1 MDKSGFSGFVR
12 TQYLILRVK
21 MINKLHSSTIAI
33 DAMGGDVGLDVTV
46 PAVIEILREFSR
58 LKIILAGDQ
67 AAIEKKLENCPDS
80 VRQQIAIQHTSQVVG
95 MDEKPASALRG
106 KKDSSMRVAINLV
119 KSKDADACIS
129 AGNTGALM
137 ATARFVLKTLPGIDR
152 PAICSAIPTQTG
164 HTHMLDLGANIDLSA
179 QHLFEFAVMGSVLT
193 HAVDDIEK
201 PSIGLL
207 NIGQEEMKGNE
218 QVQQAAHL
226 ISNSKLNYHGF
237 IEGDDIYE
245 GVVDV
250 VVADGFVG
258 NISLKTSEGVA
269 KMIVYYIKREFNRNL
284 LTKLAGLIAMPVLNA
299 FKSKVDPRIYNGA
312 SLLGLK
318 GIVVKSHGGAD
329 VFSFGN
335 AIRVA
340 MTEVDNKVPQR
351 ISKVLEDILVDKH
364 IA

>member
-1 MDKSGFSGFVR
+1 M
-12 TQYLILRVK
+12 T
-21 MINKLHSSTIAI
+21 NKTNNSTIAI
-33 DAMGGDVGLDVTV
+33 DAMGGDIGLDATV
-46 PAVIEILREFSR
+46 PAAIEVLKQHSQ
-58 LKIILAGDQ
+58 LKIILVGDKDS
-67 AAIEKKLENCPDS
+67 IEAKLTQVPSNI
-80 VRQQIAIQHTSQVVG
+80 RQQISIQHASQVVG
-95 MDEKPASALRG
+95 MDEKPALALRG

-119 KSKDADACIS
+119 KEQKADACVS

-152 PAICSAIPTQTG
+152 PAICTAIPTQTG

-179 QHLFEFAVMGSVLT
+179 EHLFEFAVMGSVLT
-193 HAVDDIEK
+193 SAIDNIKK

-218 QVQQAAHL
+218 QVQQAANL
-226 ISNSKLNYHGF
+226 ITNSTLNYHGF
-237 IEGDDIYE
+237 IEGDDIYK

-269 KMIVYYIKREFNRNL
+269 KMIVYYIKREFNRNW

-299 FKSKVDPRIYNGA
+299 FKNKVDPRIYNGA
-312 SLLGLK
+312 SLLGLR

-329 VFSFGN
+329 VFSFSN
-335 AIRVA
+335 AIKVA
-340 MTEVDNKVPQR
+340 MIEVDNNVPQR
-351 ISKVLEDILVDKH
+351 ISKELENTLLDKTVEQQ